1 MSAKWG
7 GVMPQDVQFALPF
20 ALGVSPDLDDC
31 RWRNLAWVREYR
43 LCTGAEALAWYAMW
57 DMPRLAAYGFP
68 YATGDELDLC
78 ADAMAFFFLFD
89 DQFDGPLGSR
99 PHHVAAVC
107 RRLIGVVHGDR
118 PGSSADPC
126 TIAFAE
132 VWDRCRTRASPG
144 WQARAAGE
152 WEYYFAAHAHEAVS
166 RRRGTPACMQ
176 EYLQVRRGVAA
187 TDLPISLGERA
198 ALIDVP
204 PEAFHSPQLR
214 IMRTLAIDITF
225 MCNDV
230 YSLEKEE
237 ARGDKDNLVLV
248 IEHEASLDR
257 PAAIERARQEVAR
270 RCARFQDLA
279 RQVDAMCGHVGLA
292 EAEQDAVRAY
302 VGIMSSWIRGY
313 HEWETETLRYATA
326 TTMLPGS
333 APGFFESLI
342 SHTELA
348 DD

>member
-1 MSAKWG
+1 
-7 GVMPQDVQFALPF
+7 MPQDVQFALPF

-31 RWRNLAWVREYR
+31 RRRNLAWVREYR
-43 LCTGAEALAWYAMW
+43 LCAGAEALAWYAMW

-68 YATGDELDLC
+68 YATGAELDLC

-99 PHHVAAVC
+99 PDHVAAVC

-118 PGSSADPC
+118 PGPSAGPC
-126 TIAFAE
+126 TLAFAD
-132 VWDRCRTRASPG
+132 VWDRCRREASPG
-144 WQARAAGE
+144 WRARAAGE

-166 RRRGTPACMQ
+166 RRRGTPAGMQ
-176 EYLQVRRGVAA
+176 EYLQVRRGVAG

-214 IMRTLAIDITF
+214 IMRQLAIDITF

-237 ARGDKDNLVLV
+237 ARGDMDNLVLV
-248 IEHEASLDR
+248 IEHEENLGR
-257 PAAIERARQEVAR
+257 LAAIERARQEVAR
-270 RCARFQDLA
+270 RCARFQELA
-279 RQVDAMCGHVGLA
+279 SQVDSMCAHVGLA
-292 EAEQDAVRAY
+292 GPRHDAVRAY

-326 TTMLPGS
+326 TTMLPGFT
-333 APGFFESLI
+333 PGYFESLI
-342 SHTELA
+342 DHEELI